1 MALLVTEKERKLI
14 IGARS
19 EKEGRIC
26 EMWDILSQKVYHNI
40 MAVTLT
46 AAMAVSALSL
56 LHHIISL
63 IT

>member
-1 MALLVTEKERKLI
+1 MK
-14 IGARS
+14 
-19 EKEGRIC
+19 KEGRIC